1 MKTLKLLMS
10 TAILTIAFCVTVMA
24 GTWKSDANGWWFDD
38 GTGNFP
44 KNTWSWIDGNNDG
57 VSECYYF
64 DQNGYCLINTITPDN
79 YYVNINGAWT
89 IDGTTQTRGTVM
101 SGSMTNTGDNHVDV
115 VTEKLSIGEKKKK
128 DTKKSKSSNKSSKKN
143 QDEDDDYDDEDE
155 IEEEDDDNDED
166 DSNDQSEK
174 KSSKK
179 SDGKTVNFTNNM
191 DMFDLKTESSN
202 NFYDYSPSQSLRGES
217 WEGCKKFHAIGGY
230 AEYYIGGNYKKL
242 TIKLTPSTYN
252 DDFREN
258 GATIITITNA
268 ETGEELC
275 TKRIT
280 HATKIETL
288 TADVTDVK
296 YVRIDSDRI
305 SGDYAFAAV
314 LMKDAILTK

>member
-101 SGSMTNTGDNHVDV
+101 SGDMAHTGDNHVDV

-179 SDGKTVNFTNNM
+179 SDGKKVNFTNNM

-202 NFYDYSPSQSLRGES
+202 NFYD
-217 WEGCKKFHAIGGY
+217 
-230 AEYYIGGNYKKL
+230 
-242 TIKLTPSTYN
+242 
-252 DDFREN
+252 
-258 GATIITITNA
+258 
-268 ETGEELC
+268 
-275 TKRIT
+275 
-280 HATKIETL
+280 
-288 TADVTDVK
+288 
-296 YVRIDSDRI
+296 
-305 SGDYAFAAV
+305 
-314 LMKDAILTK
+314 